1 MARTIK
7 EIAEEIKV
15 EFVRNETLRVA
26 YGLTGYDA
34 DGDEATQ
41 LTYYESNFS
50 KVSVESCLVFV
61 VATCMAAM
69 EHLMDWFKNDVQH
82 VVDNER
88 YGYAGWYAKKMK
100 LFRYGQ
106 DVVNDYSHSDS
117 DFAEGTEY
125 ADTGLTQQEIEDLQI
140 IKYASATDSGHSV
153 LIKIAKDDGN
163 GSPTPLSSAEAA
175 MAEAYINRI
184 KPAGIPL
191 SIVNENADSLD
202 VSVKIVYNP
211 LIFGSQKEVEDVIET
226 AIKKYLNSIEF
237 NGRFVAMTMIDHLQ
251 EVEGIEIAQV
261 NRISATHAG
270 FSSTDITGATS
281 YVPNSGYLA
290 LSNLEIIVDNE

>member
-7 EIAEEIKV
+7 ETAEEIKV
-15 EFVRNETLRVA
+15 AFVRNATLRNL
-26 YGLTGYDA
+26 YQLEEYDA
-34 DGDEATQ
+34 DGDDATH
-41 LTYYESNFS
+41 LAYYDSHFS
-50 KVSVESCLVFV
+50 TISVETCLIYAI
-61 VATCMAAM
+61 ATCMADIENM
-69 EHLMDWFKNDVQH
+69 TDWFKSDVQH

-100 LFRYGQ
+100 AFRYGQ

-140 IKYASATDSGHSV
+140 IKYASATDNGHSV

-163 GSPTPLSSAEAA
+163 GAPTVLSSAEAS

-184 KPAGIPL
+184 KPAGIP
-191 SIVNENADSLD
+191 ITVINEPADSLD
-202 VSVKIVYNP
+202 VSVKVVYNP
-211 LIFGSQKEVEDVIET
+211 LIFGTLEDVENAVET

-251 EVEGIEIAQV
+251 EAEGIEIAQV

-270 FSSTDITGATS
+270 FSAVDITGQTS

-290 LSNLEIIVDNE
+290 LTNLEVIIDNE

>member
-15 EFVRNETLRVA
+15 EFVRNETLREA

-41 LTYYESNFS
+41 LAYYDNNFS
-50 KVSVESCLVFV
+50 KVSVETCIIYVI
-61 VATCMAAM
+61 ATCMAAM
-69 EHLMDWFKNDVQH
+69 ENMTDWFKSDVQH
-82 VVDNER
+82 VVDKER

-100 LFRYGQ
+100 AFRYGQ
-106 DVVNDYSHSDS
+106 DIENDYSHSDV

-125 ADTGLTQQEIEDLQI
+125 PDTGLTASEIEELQI
-140 IKYASATDSGHSV
+140 VKYASALDSGREV
-153 LIKIAKDDGN
+153 IIKIAKDDGN

-184 KPAGIPL
+184 KPAGIP
-191 SIVNENADSLD
+191 ITIINETADSLD
-202 VSVKIVYNP
+202 VSVKVVYNP
-211 LIFGSQKEVEDVIET
+211 LIFGAQEDVENAVET

-261 NRISATHAG
+261 NRISVTHAG
-270 FSSTDITGATS
+270 FSAVDITGATS